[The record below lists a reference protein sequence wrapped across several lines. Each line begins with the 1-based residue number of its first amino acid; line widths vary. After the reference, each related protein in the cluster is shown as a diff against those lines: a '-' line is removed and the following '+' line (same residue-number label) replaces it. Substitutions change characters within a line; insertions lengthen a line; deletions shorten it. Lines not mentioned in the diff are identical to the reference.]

1 MYKSFNIN
9 LNKEKKKIEGVYFQ
23 YDKGCIL
30 YSLINEGWVDEQ
42 YIPDS
47 VKFYKNH
54 NYLEDKRENLYFITK
69 IISIVELAQLWI
81 NLGGESPYF
90 EIEFEEA
97 KRRIFTV
104 IGYYFENNKQQE
116 LKNALKMALQNIN
129 YFSLLGNLN
138 VKHFLLRQKIN
149 NNPNL
154 KTAIDQN
161 IIKQGDI
168 VLTGTHFIIFNGIVE
183 EDSKKAYSFIDSLC
197 FYYKLWKDDKLHNDC
212 KIHEKEGIVNAF
224 ENSPLINT
232 LDSDELKIGKLE
244 IIDR

>member
-54 NYLEDKRENLYFITK
+54 NYLEDKRENFYFITK

-138 VKHFLLRQKIN
+138 VKHFLLRRQKIN
-149 NNPNL
+149 NNPNIINHYYL
-154 KTAIDQN
+154 SNHSLSSLFIFYN
-161 IIKQGDI
+161 II
-168 VLTGTHFIIFNGIVE
+168 NE
-183 EDSKKAYSFIDSLC
+183 
-197 FYYKLWKDDKLHNDC
+197 KDKD
-212 KIHEKEGIVNAF
+212 
-224 ENSPLINT
+224 
-232 LDSDELKIGKLE
+232 
-244 IIDR
+244 